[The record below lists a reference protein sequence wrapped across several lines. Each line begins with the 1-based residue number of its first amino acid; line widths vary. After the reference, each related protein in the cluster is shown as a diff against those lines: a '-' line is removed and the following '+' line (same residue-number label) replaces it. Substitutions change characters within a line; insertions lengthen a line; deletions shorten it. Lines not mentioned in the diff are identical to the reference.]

1 MLNVPKTPKLTNS
14 PYWNSSDSAVFI
26 INTEDVSSLLEI
38 VTFEYSIS
46 SQKLPIYGYK
56 SVSWDTVMKGN
67 RLVQG
72 TFSTPVS
79 SSYDIQDF
87 FYLEDLSITN
97 APDIKTDL
105 FYEGLTKNYLDVYI
119 GLTKNEIELKNGVY
133 VSNVKKSVLKLDWM
147 ILTAKQQVIDPSGG
161 QLLEVYNFLAK
172 ERLVLPQNE
181 INA

>member
-1 MLNVPKTPKLTNS
+1 
-14 PYWNSSDSAVFI
+14 
-26 INTEDVSSLLEI
+26 
-38 VTFEYSIS
+38 
-46 SQKLPIYGYK
+46 
-56 SVSWDTVMKGN
+56 MKGN

-79 SSYDIQDF
+79 SSDDIQDF